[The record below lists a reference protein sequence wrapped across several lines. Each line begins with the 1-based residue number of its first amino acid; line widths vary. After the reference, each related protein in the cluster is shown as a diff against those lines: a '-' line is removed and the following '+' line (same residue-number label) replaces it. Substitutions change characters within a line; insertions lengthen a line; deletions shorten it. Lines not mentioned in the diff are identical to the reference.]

1 MLDIEILQPD
11 TIEEALSML
20 EERGEDA
27 KVIAGGTAVVLM
39 MKGGLIAPSALI
51 SLGRIQGMNSIREEA
66 GVGVRI
72 GALATL
78 RECEISPQLRAAN
91 ATLAR
96 TFGTVANVRVRNAAT
111 VGGNLAEADYASD
124 PPSTFLAM
132 RATVTARSV
141 RGERQIPI
149 SGFFKDFYE
158 TALEPGEIVTEVLV
172 PELSASTH
180 SAYLKYV
187 SRSSED
193 RPCIGVAA
201 VVELLADGRCQDLRV
216 AVGAVAA
223 IPQEVESGESLARG
237 QHLTDD
243 LVAEI
248 AETYSSNIEPL
259 DDLRGSKWYR
269 KQMIRVFVR
278 RAIETA
284 LSESDLS
291 KSQGTPA

>member
-11 TIEEALSML
+11 TIEEALRLL

-27 KVIAGGTAVVLM
+27 KIIAGGTAVVLM

-51 SLGRIQGMNSIREEA
+51 SLGRIQGMNSIREES

-78 RECEISPQLRAAN
+78 RECEISPRLRAAN
-91 ATLAR
+91 TTLAR

-124 PPSTFLAM
+124 PPTTFLAM

-149 SGFFKDFYE
+149 AEFFKDFYE

-201 VVELLADGRCQDLRV
+201 VVELMADGRCQDLRV

-223 IPQEVESGESLARG
+223 IPQQVEAGESLARG
-237 QHLTDD
+237 QHLTDE

-248 AETYSSNIEPL
+248 AETYSANIEPL

-284 LSESDLS
+284 LSDSDLS
-291 KSQGTPA
+291 NREGTPA

>member
-1 MLDIEILQPD
+1 MPDLEILQPE
-11 TIEEALSML
+11 TIEEALQLL
-20 EERGEDA
+20 EERGDEA

-51 SLGRIQGMNSIREEA
+51 SLGRIQGMNFVREEA
-66 GVGVRI
+66 GVGLRI

-78 RECEISPQLRAAN
+78 RECEVSPVVRAAN
-91 ATLAR
+91 KTLAS

-124 PPSTFLAM
+124 PPSTFVAM

-141 RGERQIPI
+141 RGERQIPV
-149 SGFFKDFYE
+149 SGFFRDFYE
-158 TALEPGEIVTEVLV
+158 TALEPGELVTEVLV
-172 PELSASTH
+172 PELSAPTH

-201 VVELLADGRCQDLRV
+201 VVELMADGRCQDLRV
-216 AVGAVAA
+216 VVGAVAA
-223 IPQEVESGESLARG
+223 VPQEVESAQALARG
-237 QHLTDD
+237 QHLSDD
-243 LVAEI
+243 LVGEI
-248 AETYSSNIEPL
+248 AETYSESIEAL
-259 DDLRGSKWYR
+259 DDMRGSKWYR

-278 RAIETA
+278 RAIESA
-284 LSESDLS
+284 LSEDAIA
-291 KSQGTPA
+291 GGIPA